1 MRFVALLAAL
11 ASLAVALAGTAS
23 AQEDAALL
31 ADVKK
36 LAGDGVVVVLDAE
49 GNSLVSLNAERSFI
63 PASSLKVVTALAAME
78 ILGTDYHFTTGF
90 YVDEAG
96 VLYIE
101 GRGDPYLISE
111 ELDLLA
117 PKLLATGKT
126 EFTEVVLDASYFDG
140 QITIPGVTKSDNPYD
155 ALNSALAVNF
165 NTIFVVITGS
175 NITTAEEQTPVVP
188 LARQVAVESGRS
200 GKVRINLTDS
210 PERSLQ
216 YAGEMIRAKLIA
228 HGATIGEGI
237 REGKVPQ
244 GLEPFYV
251 HSNSR
256 PVSEVVA
263 GCLHYSNNYIANQL
277 VLEMGVAR
285 FGEPATLDKGV
296 RAVHEVLEKHELTD
310 GLTYVEGSGIS
321 RDNSATAAVMVKL
334 LKEFAPHKELMRD
347 RRGALAKTGS
357 LSITKTIIGYLETDE
372 HGEVLFVF
380 GLGGGYWNQRFDL
393 IDLLKGRL

>member
-1 MRFVALLAAL
+1 MRFAVLLTVLMGAVVAW
-11 ASLAVALAGTAS
+11 AGTAL

-36 LAGDGVVVVLDAE
+36 LAGDGVVVVVDAE
-49 GNSLVSLNAERSFI
+49 GKSLVELNAERSFI
-63 PASSLKVVTALAAME
+63 PASSLKVATSLAAME
-78 ILGTDYHFTTGF
+78 ILGADYHYTTGF

-117 PKLLATGKT
+117 PKLLATGHT
-126 EFTEVVLDASYFDG
+126 EFSEVVLDASYFEG
-140 QITIPGVTKSDNPYD
+140 NITIPGVTQSDNPYD

-165 NTIFVVITGS
+165 NTIYVVISGTT
-175 NITTAEEQTPVVP
+175 ITTAEEQTPVVP
-188 LARQVAVESGRS
+188 LARKVALESGRS

-216 YAGEMIRAKLIA
+216 YAGEIIRAKLVA

-237 REGKVPQ
+237 RTGTVPD

-285 FGEPATLDKGV
+285 FGEPATLEKGV
-296 RAVHEVLEKHELTD
+296 RAAHEVLEKYELTD
-310 GLTYVEGSGIS
+310 GITYVEGSGIS
-321 RDNSATAAVMVKL
+321 RNNSATAAAMVKL
-334 LKEFAPHKELMRD
+334 LRAFAPHKELMRD

-380 GLGGGYWNQRFDL
+380 GLAGNCWEQRFDL